1 MRIEKMTAA
10 CIDAVAAIEAECFSH
25 PWSKKSLEE
34 SLEKENSLFLV
45 AVEDEKVIGYVGMEV
60 IVDEG
65 YIFNVAVSADYRRRG
80 VGYALVR
87 ELVTYSMKNSLCF
100 ITLEVRESN
109 SAAISLYSKFG
120 FIKAGER
127 KNYYSDPDEAAVLMT
142 KYF

>member
-34 SLEKENSLFLV
+34 SLKKENSLFLV

-127 KNYYSDPDEAAVLMT
+127 KNYYSDPTEAAVLMT

>member
-109 SAAISLYSKFG
+109 SSAISLYSKFG

-127 KNYYSDPDEAAVLMT
+127 KNYDSDPDEAAVLMT

>member
-80 VGYALVR
+80 VGYALVS

-109 SAAISLYSKFG
+109 SSAISLYSKFG

-127 KNYYSDPDEAAVLMT
+127 KNYYSDPTEAAVLMT